1 MKKFLIAIIIGL
13 FPAVLAAQNAQQS
26 GGSIWG
32 LLLPFIV
39 FFLIFYFLI
48 IVPEKK
54 HKKEHAKMIQS
65 LKKGDRVKTSGGII
79 GTITRV
85 DERTIS
91 LKTGQ
96 SVIKV
101 DKYSVVQLLTPE
113 TKEGGASKNE

>member
-1 MKKFLIAIIIGL
+1 MKRLSVILSIAL
-13 FPAVLAAQNAQQS
+13 FPAVLSAQNAQQG

-48 IVPEKK
+48 VVPEKK

-96 SVIKV
+96 SVIKI
-101 DKYSVVQLLTPE
+101 DKFSVVQLLNPE
-113 TKEGGASKNE
+113 IKEGGGNKNG